1 MYVLDFQIL
10 SRDDDAHED
19 SVNDSINCSFGIP
32 SAEYALYGEIHAP
45 VAAATLDIL
54 A

>member
-1 MYVLDFQIL
+1 MYIHDFQII
-10 SRDDDAHED
+10 SRDDGHED